1 MKTLPLLTLAIAA
14 ATFSACSEDPPPK
27 PVHHSAHH
35 DTAPA
40 VGRTTDE
47 GADNFQAVQ
56 KPDTYSGH

>member
-1 MKTLPLLTLAIAA
+1 MKTLPLLALAFAA
-14 ATFSACSEDPPPK
+14 TTFSACSEDPPPK
-27 PVHHSAHH
+27 QVTHHVHH
-35 DTAPA
+35 DTGPA